1 MTVKQFPKEKVI
13 DFPEQMEL
21 HGRIIDLIYE
31 YPDMSTAT
39 ALGILDLVCDDVKS
53 VVYE

>member
-1 MTVKQFPKEKVI
+1 MTVKQFTGEKII
-13 DFPEQMEL
+13 DFPEQAEL

-39 ALGILDLVCDDVKS
+39 ALGIISLVCDDIKGVI
-53 VVYE
+53 YE